1 MLNLHHYLNSTTDLV
16 HLIECSKYVGNCS
29 MELGGLV
36 LK

>member
-1 MLNLHHYLNSTTDLV
+1 MLNLHHYLNSTTYLV
-16 HLIECSKYVGNCS
+16 RLIECSKDVGNGS